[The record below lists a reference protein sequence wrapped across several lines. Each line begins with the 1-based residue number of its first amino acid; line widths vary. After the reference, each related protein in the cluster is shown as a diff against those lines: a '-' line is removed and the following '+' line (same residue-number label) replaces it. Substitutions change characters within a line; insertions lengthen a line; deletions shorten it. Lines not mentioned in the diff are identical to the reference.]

1 MPPRPPKDPLRKE
14 AGDYHHGNLRRALLD
29 AAIQLIEEGFDAF
42 TMREAARRVGVDH
55 RAAYK
60 HFEDRD
66 AVLAAVAT
74 ESYLALVDAV
84 EVELAHLDGEDTVA
98 RLLAT
103 ARTYLLFATRAPG
116 RYRLMTG
123 PRLNEGGR
131 FPELEVAIDRA
142 FTLIQ
147 RELQRGMDRGI
158 LAKGD
163 IIEGTLALLASMH
176 GMASMVIMR
185 RIRVRRDMLATFAE
199 RTVGCTVRGMLAK

>member
-14 AGDYHHGNLRRALLD
+14 AGDYHHGHLRRALLD
-29 AAIQLIEEGFDAF
+29 AAVQLIEEGGDAF

-74 ESYLALVDAV
+74 ESYLTLIETV
-84 EVELAHLDGEDTVA
+84 EGELAHLPTKEPRD
-98 RLLAT
+98 RLLAI
-103 ARTYLLFATRAPG
+103 ARTYLLFATKAPG

-131 FPELEVAIDRA
+131 FPELEVAIERA
-142 FTLIQ
+142 FKLIQ
-147 RELQRGMDRGI
+147 RELERGMAQGV
-158 LAKGD
+158 LTQGD
-163 IIEGTLALLASMH
+163 VVEGTLALLASMH
-176 GMASMVIMR
+176 GMASLVIMR
-185 RIRVRRDMLATFAE
+185 RIRVRRDLLADFAE
-199 RTVGCTVRGMLAK
+199 RTVGCTVRGMLQK